1 MVQYIVDFINVFQGL
16 RKTVVM
22 LAVLLVT
29 CTFRVKG
36 YIGPDNFEGILK
48 ATVVSFF
55 ASNGLEHYT
64 AMVKERLLASGKKQ
78 EITEIDSSPM
88 KEES

>member
-1 MVQYIVDFINVFQGL
+1 MIQYIVDFINVFQGL

-22 LAVLLVT
+22 LAVLIVT
-29 CTFRVKG
+29 CIFRIKG
-36 YIGPDNFEGILK
+36 YLGPDNMEGILK

-64 AMVKERLLASGKKQ
+64 AMVKEKLSANGTLKAV
-78 EITEIDSSPM
+78 TEIDS
-88 KEES
+88 KTEQG